1 MNIVLCTFNLCLL
14 SRGKQL
20 ICEQLYLNRKL
31 AGSKPMG
38 THLFKLGTK
47 NTRTTSMDLSQADAK
62 VMKVGVQ
69 FWDAGP
75 YNIFLEDIGKREKNG
90 VWGMFLRNSKILCL
104 PKLPSFEDRILPS
117 ICRLVPF
124 KCLYWWIWTVIWPS
138 GEMLKRLR
146 QEDSAFF
153 CIPVSVQLLDK
164 TLFTKWTSS
173 SSKDNGWQTV
183 SLKLCSFWN
192 T

>member
-31 AGSKPMG
+31 AGSNPMG
-38 THLFKLGTK
+38 THLFKFRTK
-47 NTRTTSMDLSQADAK
+47 NTRTTSMDLSQAK
-62 VMKVGVQ
+62 LMKVGVQ
-69 FWDAGP
+69 FCDAGP
-75 YNIFLEDIGKREKNG
+75 HKIFLEDIGKIEYG
-90 VWGMFLRNSKILCL
+90 ECSLQNSKILCL